1 MKILRRPMF
10 SKGGSTNSGIMHGL
24 ERRGY
29 AESNWEDIAKAYNIS
44 GSDRFSGESDFY
56 KNISNQDLELF
67 PGIDKRDIYDLPKE
81 DPGIVDWVKKQDP
94 LYKEYKTYLE
104 GEGGIPP
111 GEKGGP
117 GYVAPSVTKTL
128 VKKKYDGGLDG
139 VNLEDVKETMSEKN
153 KRYMQMMAPHMQK
166 RMVADA
172 LGAASAAFG
181 ESTGNTGQDIANAIT
196 AAAAGMGGTKDIY
209 DKVSMLTLQ
218 GEIAKD
224 IEKSKVVKKSNYEYL
239 YDKMMSPDP
248 KDKEFAKS
256 ILKQDKDLGDFVDQ
270 HGISTGYR
278 LFVGKTMP
286 EIKGTF
292 AGDEKSIKE
301 LKTEEL
307 GDGKYYLAPPE
318 DTFITI
324 KGGKITKKEPGLV

>member
-1 MKILRRPMF
+1 
-10 SKGGSTNSGIMHGL
+10 
-24 ERRGY
+24 
-29 AESNWEDIAKAYNIS
+29 
-44 GSDRFSGESDFY
+44 
-56 KNISNQDLELF
+56 
-67 PGIDKRDIYDLPKE
+67 
-81 DPGIVDWVKKQDP
+81 
-94 LYKEYKTYLE
+94 
-104 GEGGIPP
+104 
-111 GEKGGP
+111 
-117 GYVAPSVTKTL
+117 
-128 VKKKYDGGLDG
+128 
-139 VNLEDVKETMSEKN
+139 
-153 KRYMQMMAPHMQK
+153 MQMKAPHMQK

-181 ESTGNTGQDIANAIT
+181 KGTGNTGQTIANAIT

-270 HGISTGYR
+270 HGTSTGYR

>member
-1 MKILRRPMF
+1 MRILKRPMF
-10 SKGGSTNSGIMHGL
+10 RKGGSANSGIMDGL
-24 ERRGY
+24 ERRNY
-29 AESNWEDIAKAYNIS
+29 ANSNIADIFKSIGSSRGVHSGTPLEDIPEYEGPK
-44 GSDRFSGESDFY
+44 RFQWPEWMKPQKHKITTSSGEEIWT
-56 KNISNQDLELF
+56 K
-67 PGIDKRDIYDLPKE
+67 
-81 DPGIVDWVKKQDP
+81 
-94 LYKEYKTYLE
+94 
-104 GEGGIPP
+104 GGIPIDKQETVP
-111 GEKGGP
+111 PEAIA
-117 GYVAPSVTKTL
+117 GYKIPIPEVKKPL

-181 ESTGNTGQDIANAIT
+181 KGTGNTGQTIANAIT

-270 HGISTGYR
+270 HGTSTGYR